1 VITFSLLSS
10 VRDASP
16 EDLCTTIESVL
27 SQTYQH
33 WELRIVDDASS
44 SRDAWSIL
52 QSYAKADD
60 RLLCLRAD
68 DRGGIPHALN
78 SALGLAAGKFIAVLD
93 PGDVLVPDALTLI
106 ANELKNAEET
116 DYCYSDEAGI
126 KYDGEIV
133 SPFYKPDWS
142 PERMRSQ
149 LFTGHLGVM
158 RKSLV
163 IAVGGFNPEFEGCHD
178 RELALRVSE
187 KADRILHIPQVLYL
201 WRAKSDADRGWQKPF
216 AVDVGRRAVQA
227 HCHRV
232 GIDAV
237 VDTLADSAGY
247 RVRRRLHAEPLVSIV
262 IPTRGSAS
270 RVGRLHRT
278 HVLHAVSSIVG
289 RSTFTNFELVVVAD
303 REAPS
308 SVVQRLEQLGGD
320 RLRLVW
326 SDGPFNFSKKIN
338 AGVAACSGD
347 VLILLNDDIEVITP
361 DWIQVLVGLVQEG
374 TCGLV
379 GCKLI
384 DAYARLQHGGHVY
397 AAGEM
402 MHAYSSYPATERG
415 MADLLMV
422 DRECSG
428 VTAAC
433 VAIRRDVWE
442 RVGGMCEG
450 LPVNFNDVD
459 LSLKIRHLGL
469 RIVWTPHAVLS
480 HFESLTRVGREV
492 LPSEGAFVR
501 GRWKTALSRDPYS
514 NPNLDQTRG
523 DWVVGKPPESWLL
536 ASQD

>member
-10 VRDASP
+10 FRDTSP
-16 EDLCTTIESVL
+16 EDLRTTIESVL

-33 WELRIVDDASS
+33 WELCIVDDASS
-44 SRDAWSIL
+44 SCDAWSIL
-52 QSYAKADD
+52 ESYAKDD
-60 RLLCLRAD
+60 GRLHCLRAD
-68 DRGGIPHALN
+68 DRGGIPRGLNRALE
-78 SALGLAAGKFIAVLD
+78 LAVGKFIAVLD
-93 PGDVLVPDALTLI
+93 PGDVLVPDALTFV
-106 ANELKNAEET
+106 ASELESAEEV

-126 KYDGEIV
+126 NHDREIV

-149 LFTGHLGVM
+149 LFTGNLGVM
-158 RKSLV
+158 RRSLV

-187 KADRILHIPQVLYL
+187 QADRILHVPQVLYL
-201 WRAKSDADRGWQKPF
+201 WRAENDVGRVQHKPF
-216 AVDVGRRAVQA
+216 AVDAGRRAVQA
-227 HCHRV
+227 HCDRV

-247 RVRRRLHAEPLVSIV
+247 YVRRRLHAEPLVSIV

-270 RVGRLHRT
+270 RVGRLHRH
-278 HVLHAVSSIVG
+278 HVLHAVSSVFE

-303 REAPS
+303 RETPS

-320 RLRLVW
+320 RLRIVW

-338 AGVAACSGD
+338 AGVAASSGD
-347 VLILLNDDIEVITP
+347 ILILLNDDVEVRTP
-361 DWIQVLVGLVQEG
+361 DWMHVLVGLVQEP

-384 DAYARLQHGGHVY
+384 DGYARLQHGGHIY

-402 MHAYSSYPATERG
+402 MHAYLSYPASERG

-433 VAIRRDVWE
+433 AAIRRDVWE
-442 RVGGMCEG
+442 RVGGMCEA

-459 LSLKIRHLGL
+459 LSLKIRHLAL

-480 HFESLTRVGREV
+480 HFESLTRVARDV
-492 LPSEGAFVR
+492 LPSEAAYVR
-501 GRWKTALSRDPYS
+501 GRWKTPLRSDPYS

-536 ASQD
+536 ASKG

>member
-1 VITFSLLSS
+1 VITLSLIASF
-10 VRDASP
+10 RDTSP
-16 EDLCTTIESVL
+16 EDLCTTIESL
-27 SQTYQH
+27 LNQTYRH
-33 WELRIVDDASS
+33 WELCIVDDASS
-44 SRDAWSIL
+44 SLDAWLIL
-52 QSYAKADD
+52 QSYAKADG
-60 RLLCLRAD
+60 RLHCLRAN

-78 SALGLAAGKFIAVLD
+78 RAVGLAAGEFIAVLD
-93 PGDVLVPDALTLI
+93 PGDVLVPDALAVI
-106 ANELKNAEET
+106 ANELEDTEV

-126 KYDGEIV
+126 KDDGEIV

-149 LFTGHLGVM
+149 LFTGHLGVI
-158 RKSLV
+158 RRSLV
-163 IAVGGFNPEFEGCHD
+163 IDLGGFSPEFDGCHD
-178 RELALRVSE
+178 RELALRAAE
-187 KADRILHIPQVLYL
+187 KADRIVHVPQMLYL
-201 WRAKSDADRGWQKPF
+201 WRAKSDINRGQQKPF
-216 AVDVGRRAVQA
+216 AIDAGRRAVQA
-227 HCHRV
+227 HCDRV

-270 RVGRLHRT
+270 RVGRLYRPHI
-278 HVLHAVSSIVG
+278 LHAVSSVLE
-289 RSTFTNFELVVVAD
+289 RSTYRNFELVVVAD

-308 SVVQRLEQLGGD
+308 PVVRRLEQLGGD
-320 RLRLVW
+320 RLRLIW
-326 SDGPFNFSKKIN
+326 ADGPFNFSKKIN

-347 VLILLNDDIEVITP
+347 VLILLNDDVEVRTP
-361 DWIQVLVGLVQEG
+361 NWIQVLVGLVQET

-384 DAYARLQHGGHVY
+384 DGYERLQHGGHVY

-402 MHAYSSYPATERG
+402 MHAYLSYPATERG

-433 VAIRRDVWE
+433 AAIRRDVWE
-442 RVGGMCEG
+442 RVGGMCEA

-492 LPSEGAFVR
+492 LASEAAFVR
-501 GRWKTALSRDPYS
+501 QRWKAALSRDPYS

-523 DWVVGKPPESWLL
+523 DWVVAKPPECWLS
-536 ASQD
+536 ASRD